1 MDCRWQ
7 EGIGMKQEELMN
19 VLKTCLE
26 DKGKR
31 KFTQS
36 VEFIMNFKGVDFSKQ
51 NSRLNV
57 SVVLPNGTGR
67 AVKVAVFADGQLAMD
82 AKKAGT
88 DLVMSGAEIPDL
100 AKDKVK
106 LKQLMKDYI
115 FFAQPNLMM
124 QIGKNLGQ
132 LMGVKD
138 KLPKPIVGG
147 SIEKL
152 AEAERRTVR
161 LKSKGK
167 YLPVASCLV
176 GNENMEIEKLAENI
190 TQVYE
195 AVSNSVGKQSLKSAY
210 VKLTMGKP
218 VKVF

>member
-1 MDCRWQ
+1 MT
-7 EGIGMKQEELMN
+7 

-57 SVVLPNGTGR
+57 SVILPNGTGR
-67 AVKVAVFADGQLAMD
+67 TVKVAVFADGQLAMD

-88 DLVMSGAEIPDL
+88 DLVMSGADIPDL

>member
-1 MDCRWQ
+1 
-7 EGIGMKQEELMN
+7 MN

-57 SVVLPNGTGR
+57 SVILPNGTGR

-190 TQVYE
+190 TQVYD